1 MALLPDPLTKPEEVL
16 PATPDYEPIPAQP
29 ESLLATAVGTPMA
42 PLPPIDPATYEDDD
56 VVNQMNKITSQD
68 SDYMKLART
77 SGLQTANKRGLL
89 NSSIAA
95 GASQAEALRAA
106 APLAGQNASQ
116 AASRNLAR
124 IQGYFDQQKQEAQFG
139 HEVGMQERQ
148 LTAAEE
154 QQMKDIEARMTM
166 QGIDIESQRELQQKQ
181 LDASRELAEANIAAE
196 MERLGRQLT
205 AQEEA
210 QIRDL
215 ASRQDL
221 LTQELGSRETL
232 AREEF
237 ASQMERLK
245 LSEEMANVRANL
257 DAATRT
263 QLAEMENLTEQ
274 QKASLA
280 FYVESNKM
288 YADSIDALYA
298 NKDMPAP
305 ARDAAMQNF
314 LALRNAQAN
323 LPALLFGTNLNWPA
337 GTAPAGAIPGGVPE
351 PINPASQDMYTG
363 PSREEILSYV
373 GDHIDGNYDAAKA
386 AWDAAHPGDPLPT
399 YEQVKSGQGGGGYFD
414 TIGKYSGAG
423 ILKGLL
429 G

>member
-1 MALLPDPLTKPEEVL
+1 MATAPSSLLDPLKPEEAL
-16 PATPDYEPIPAQP
+16 PAVPEYSPIPEPPQN
-29 ESLLATAVGTPMA
+29 LLQTAVGTPMA

-116 AASRNLAR
+116 AAQRNLAR
-124 IQGYFDQQKQEAQFG
+124 IQGYFDQRKQEAQFG
-139 HEVGMQERQ
+139 HETGMQERQ

-166 QGIDIESQRELQQKQ
+166 QGIDIESQKELQARQ
-181 LDASRELAEANIAAE
+181 LQESRALAEMNIAAE
-196 MERLGRQLT
+196 SERLGRQLT
-205 AQEEA
+205 AQEEQ

-215 ASRQDL
+215 ASRQNL
-221 LTQELGSRETL
+221 LETELASRESIAKQEWAAQL
-232 AREEF
+232 
-237 ASQMERLK
+237 ERLNI
-245 LSEEMANVRANL
+245 SEEAANVRANL
-257 DAATRT
+257 DAATRI
-263 QLAEMENLTEQ
+263 QMQEMENLSEQ
-274 QKASLA
+274 QKATLA
-280 FYVESNKM
+280 FYIESNKM
-288 YADSIDALYA
+288 YANSLDSLYA

-323 LPALLFGTNLNWPA
+323 LPAVLFGQNLSWPTSPTGTPPPA
-337 GTAPAGAIPGGVPE
+337 GGTPAPAAPGSVPAPAPVGSYGGTSIPGG
-351 PINPASQDMYTG
+351 
-363 PSREEILSYV
+363 
-373 GDHIDGNYDAAKA
+373 
-386 AWDAAHPGDPLPT
+386 
-399 YEQVKSGQGGGGYFD
+399 GGGFLG
-414 TIGKYSGAG
+414 
-423 ILKGLL
+423 GLL
-429 G
+429 NQVQNQ